1 MTKKLLTTLALLL
14 LVVLVALPASA
25 IEKKGIELKSTAEI
39 DTIVKNDKGEQ
50 EIIRVAAADTNVTPG
65 DTIIF
70 TTHYQ
75 FQGDKPAT
83 NVVINN
89 PLPEHM
95 LYLDNTAEGKGTRI
109 EFSVDKGQT
118 FAATDK
124 LKIKDAEGKEQPAS
138 AADYTHIRWT
148 FEGALQNGAKG
159 SVSFKAKVK

>member
-1 MTKKLLTTLALLL
+1 MTKKLLVILSLLL
-14 LVVLVALPASA
+14 LVALPASA
-25 IEKKGIELKSTAEI
+25 VEKKGIELKSTAEI
-39 DTIVKNDKGEQ
+39 DIIVKNDKGEQ
-50 EIIRVAAADTNVTPG
+50 EIVRVAAADTNVTPG
-65 DTIIF
+65 DTVIF

-75 FQGDKPAT
+75 YQGEKPAT

-95 LYLDNTAEGKGTRI
+95 LYLDGSAEGKGTRI

-118 FAATDK
+118 FGAADK
-124 LKIKDAEGKEQPAS
+124 LTVKDTEGKVQPAS

-148 FEGALQNGAKG
+148 IEGTLPDGAKG